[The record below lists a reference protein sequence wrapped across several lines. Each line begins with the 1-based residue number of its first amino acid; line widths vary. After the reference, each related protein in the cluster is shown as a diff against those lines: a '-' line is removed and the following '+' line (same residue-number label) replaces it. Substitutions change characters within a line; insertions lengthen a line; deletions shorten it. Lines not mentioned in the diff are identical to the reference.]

1 MYSPLA
7 WNKVIGEDDL
17 RQTSSVYHKKRK
29 ITAPSDTYRI
39 QYRQLMISQLCF
51 PIGCKRGMTKN
62 GTLLPHSSCMKVIMS
77 TGSLDSLTIDKTRQ
91 PVPRRRN
98 NSRTRLAV
106 VLVVVIAAAIAAVVM
121 FRNRAITI
129 ETTSVVLF
137 YPTQSFT
144 LLNSSGY
151 VVAQRKAAV
160 ASKTTGRMEW
170 LGVEEGSKVVAGQI
184 IARLENKD
192 LEASVRQAEAALQN
206 SKAVLEQSRAE
217 LADAGKSFERQKDLL
232 ASGIVSQAEYE
243 VAEARFKR
251 AVAATAGAEAG
262 IATAA
267 AALQGAAVNLG
278 YSLIK
283 APFDA
288 VVLTKNADI
297 GDIITPLGAAA
308 NAKAAV
314 VTIAD
319 LASLQVEADVSES
332 NLAQIRQGQP
342 CEITLDALPGSR
354 FRGVVHAIVP
364 TADRSKASVMVK
376 VRFLER
382 DGRIFPEMSARVA
395 FLQHEAQ
402 AVDKT
407 ARIVINPAAV
417 VVRNGVNGV
426 FLVTGDTVRFTR
438 VTPGVKLGDLL
449 EVAGL
454 KSGDKVALKPLDRSE
469 ERRRERE

>member
-1 MYSPLA
+1 
-7 WNKVIGEDDL
+7 
-17 RQTSSVYHKKRK
+17 
-29 ITAPSDTYRI
+29 
-39 QYRQLMISQLCF
+39 
-51 PIGCKRGMTKN
+51 
-62 GTLLPHSSCMKVIMS
+62 MS
-77 TGSLDSLTIDKTRQ
+77 TDTFDKLAIDKSRQ
-91 PVPRRRN
+91 SAPRRGGR
-98 NSRTRLAV
+98 RLRRGILAA
-106 VLVVVIAAAIAAVVM
+106 VLVAFVAVG
-121 FRNRAITI
+121 FFTLRNRPVTI
-129 ETTSVVLF
+129 ETSTVSLF

-151 VVAQRKAAV
+151 VVAQRKSAV
-160 ASKTTGRMEW
+160 ASKTTGMLEW
-170 LGVEEGSKVVAGQI
+170 IGVEEGSNVVAGQI

-206 SKAVLEQSRAE
+206 AKALRDQSRAE
-217 LADAGKSFERQKDLL
+217 LADAEQSFRRQKELL
-232 ASGIVSQAEYE
+232 ASKIVSQSDYDS
-243 VAEARFKR
+243 AEARFKR

-267 AALQGAAVNLG
+267 AALQGANVNLG
-278 YSLIK
+278 YSLIR

-288 VVLTKNADI
+288 VVLTKNADV

-354 FRGVVHAIVP
+354 FRGVVHTIVP

-382 DGRIFPEMSARVA
+382 DKRIFPEMSAKVA
-395 FLQHEAQ
+395 FLQREAQ
-402 AVDKT
+402 AGDNI
-407 ARIVINPAAV
+407 ARVVVNPAAV
-417 VVRNGVNGV
+417 VTRNGRSGV
-426 FLVTGDTVRFTR
+426 YLVAGDTVRFTP
-438 VTPGVKLGDLL
+438 VTPGMKLGDLL

-454 KSGDKVALKPLDRSE
+454 KSGDKVALKPLEKLKDGSRISLPE
-469 ERRRERE
+469 KK